1 MISCKVIEWAL
12 RLLRKREIRST
23 ITHPHLNEMPPNHPR
38 RGRGD
43 ESATAAHSPLHN
55 LKTKA
60 PQIRKQR
67 TSHWRI
73 PRNNLREVG
82 MDAWD
87 ELVVDLDEN
96 VAQSQP
102 VLYSMTRS
110 KLGEMARSYN
120 KRE

>member
-1 MISCKVIEWAL
+1 MISCNFIEWAL
-12 RLLRKREIRST
+12 RLLGKREIRST
-23 ITHPHLNEMPPNHPR
+23 ITHPHLNEMPPNRPR

-43 ESATAAHSPLHN
+43 ENAFHN

-73 PRNNLREVG
+73 PRDDLREVG
-82 MDAWD
+82 MNAWD
-87 ELVVDLDEN
+87 GLVVDSDEN
-96 VAQSQP
+96 VAQRQS

-110 KLGEMARSYN
+110 KLGGKARSGN
-120 KRE
+120 QRE